1 MLVLRQLLAAIGKE
15 TRLIVRDWHALAV
28 LFVMPV
34 AFVTIMSLAL
44 RDVFTERAGAT
55 FSVLIVDQDGKLVGE
70 KLRESFSR
78 DKHFRVEVAAAP
90 LPDATQV
97 EAQLT
102 AGLYKFALLI
112 PAKATAQ
119 SRQRAQEQVKS
130 DGRASGRTPAVSLR
144 LLSDPTIRADHRSM
158 LVAFTNGALRA
169 IETRLI
175 AERIAELARTPF
187 GTSAVSAPAL
197 AAPELF
203 REVTDELETGGTPKK
218 PNPTSVQQNAPG
230 WTLLAMFF
238 LAIPLSVTLIKERA
252 QGSLLRLQSMPVP
265 AWVLYGGK
273 IAPYLVINQLQLV
286 LILAVGVWGLPLLG
300 GDRLT
305 LGNAPEAI
313 ALLGVSASLAA
324 IGFALLIATFV
335 RTPEQATTFSATTV
349 MILAAIGGIMVPKL
363 VMPPTMQQLAELTPF
378 SWGLEGFLDIFIRGG
393 GIPEILPEVGRLL
406 GFSVAC
412 FAIAILRFNGRLRY
426 SE

>member
-1 MLVLRQLLAAIGKE
+1 MIVFRQLLAAITKE

-44 RDVFTERAGAT
+44 RDVFTERGGVT

-70 KLRESFSR
+70 KLRASFAR
-78 DKHFRVEVAAAP
+78 DKHFHVELAAVP
-90 LPDATQV
+90 LPDAAQV

-102 AGLYKFALLI
+102 AGHYKFALLI
-112 PAKATAQ
+112 PSKATEQA
-119 SRQRAQEQVKS
+119 RRRALEQVKG
-130 DGRASGRTPAVSLR
+130 DGRASGHTPSVGVR
-144 LLSDPTIRADHRSM
+144 LLSDPTLRADHRSM

-169 IETRLI
+169 IESQLI

-187 GTSAVSAPAL
+187 STPAVSATTL

-203 REVTDELETGGTPKK
+203 REVSDELESSGTRKT

-265 AWVLYGGK
+265 TWVLFGGK
-273 IAPYLVINQLQLV
+273 ITPYLVINQLQLA

-313 ALLGVSASLAA
+313 ALLSVSASLAA
-324 IGFALLIATFV
+324 IGFALLIATFA
-335 RTPEQATTFSATTV
+335 RTQEQATTFSATTV
-349 MILAAIGGIMVPKL
+349 LILAALGGIMVPKL
-363 VMPPTMQQLAELTPF
+363 VMPPAMQQLAELSPF
-378 SWGLEGFLDIFIRGG
+378 SWGLDGFLDIFIRGG
-393 GIPEILPEVGRLL
+393 GVREVLPEAGRLL
-406 GFSVAC
+406 AFGVAC
-412 FAIAILRFNGRLRY
+412 FVLAILRFNGRLRHN
-426 SE
+426 